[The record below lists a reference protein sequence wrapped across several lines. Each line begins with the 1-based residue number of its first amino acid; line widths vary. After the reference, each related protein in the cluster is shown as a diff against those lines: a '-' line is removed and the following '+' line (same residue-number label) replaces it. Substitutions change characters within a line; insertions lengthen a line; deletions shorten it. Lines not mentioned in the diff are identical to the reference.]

1 MAPEVSKD
9 VIMPLMLDMEDKVNR
24 NFLLLEQILGYR
36 QPKLFWSIG
45 FIITRILL
53 TGKPG
58 PEMYNDPLTLL
69 FLGQIALSRSLST

>member
-24 NFLLLEQILGYR
+24 HFLLQERNLGYR

-53 TGKPG
+53 TGRPG
-58 PEMYNDPLTLL
+58 PEMYNVPLTR
-69 FLGQIALSRSLST
+69 FHKFSKMKVTYGM